1 MKPTTLTAAKA
12 LSSAYLPISAVI
24 VPEFLYEPMIETSGD
39 VGLFG
44 HGFTYS
50 GHPVAAAVALKTL
63 EIYEERKL
71 YDHIKA
77 ISPLFQERLNS
88 FAEHP
93 LVGQARGI
101 GLLGACELVKNKDSK
116 EAFDPKLAMGA
127 TCMNFCQE
135 HGLIVRAIG
144 DSVALCP
151 PYIVTDEQ
159 IEEIFDRF
167 GRGLDA
173 TLNWARKQK
182 LL

>member
-1 MKPTTLTAAKA
+1 
-12 LSSAYLPISAVI
+12 
-24 VPEFLYEPMIETSGD
+24 
-39 VGLFG
+39 
-44 HGFTYS
+44 
-50 GHPVAAAVALKTL
+50 
-63 EIYEERKL
+63 
-71 YDHIKA
+71 
-77 ISPLFQERLNS
+77 
-88 FAEHP
+88 
-93 LVGQARGI
+93 
-101 GLLGACELVKNKDSK
+101 
-116 EAFDPKLAMGA
+116 
-127 TCMNFCQE
+127 MNFCQE

>member
-1 MKPTTLTAAKA
+1 
-12 LSSAYLPISAVI
+12 
-24 VPEFLYEPMIETSGD
+24 MIETSGQ

-63 EIYEERKL
+63 QIYEERKL
-71 YDHIKA
+71 YEHVRRVA
-77 ISPLFQERLNS
+77 PQFQERLQS
-88 FAEHP
+88 FSSHP
-93 LVGQARGI
+93 LVGEARGV
-101 GLLGACELVKNKDSK
+101 GLVGACELVKDKNTKESFDS
-116 EAFDPKLAMGA
+116 ALAVGA
-127 TCMNFCQE
+127 KCMAFCQE

-144 DSVALCP
+144 DAVALCP

-159 IEEIFDRF
+159 IDEIFDRF